1 MAPME
6 LTSAVRVAGRGL
18 AAAGVLAAGAAVGV
32 LAERALIRRTALP
45 TAEGDGAELG
55 TLRGEQREI
64 ITADGTVLHVE
75 VDEVDHVA
83 PAGSAAHG
91 DQPGAPDS
99 VKEPDLT
106 VVFAHGYA
114 LNQDSWHFQRQELRG
129 RVRMVFY
136 DQRSHGRSGR
146 ADYESHHIE
155 QLGLDLAAVLEAVVP
170 TGPVILVGHSMGGM
184 SVMAYAEAHPDEI
197 GERIRGIGLIAT
209 TAGDV
214 AANSLGFPKPLGR
227 IVQTVAPPIAATLAK
242 RANLIDGWDESDFGL
257 LLTRMYSFGSP
268 TSDRVSR
275 FVASMI
281 AGTSL
286 EVVAEFLPALQDHD
300 KHAMLPIL
308 QKAEVLVIVG
318 EKDRLT
324 PPALSE
330 DIVAAIPGAE
340 FAVLGDAGHMVMLE
354 HPREVTELIW
364 GLIERVRRGLQS
376 ERSVA

>member
-45 TAEGDGAELG
+45 MAEGAGAELG

-75 VDEVDHVA
+75 VDEVE
-83 PAGSAAHG
+83 PADPTS
-91 DQPGAPDS
+91 APDAA
-99 VKEPDLT
+99 KEPDLT

-114 LNQDSWHFQRQELRG
+114 LNQDSWHFQREGLRG

-146 ADYESHHIE
+146 ANYESHHIE

-170 TGPVILVGHSMGGM
+170 SGPVILIGHSMGGM

-197 GERIRGIGLIAT
+197 GDRIRGIGLIAT

-214 AANSLGFPKPLGR
+214 AANSLGFPQPLGR
-227 IVQTVAPPIAATLAK
+227 LVQTVAPPIAATLAK

-324 PPALSE
+324 PPTLSE

-354 HPREVTELIW
+354 HPGEVTELIW
-364 GLIERVRRGLQS
+364 GLIERVRRGLES

>member
-1 MAPME
+1 ME
-6 LTSAVRVAGRGL
+6 LTSAVRMASRGL

-45 TAEGDGAELG
+45 AFGGDGEQLG

-64 ITADGTVLHVE
+64 TTADGTVLHVE
-75 VDEVDHVA
+75 VDE
-83 PAGSAAHG
+83 
-91 DQPGAPDS
+91 PDTAQGHS
-99 VKEPDLT
+99 DPNNPDVT

-114 LNQDSWHFQRQELRG
+114 LNQDSWHFQRQALRG

-146 ADYESHHIE
+146 ADYESHHID

-170 TGPVILVGHSMGGM
+170 SGPVILIGHSMGGM
-184 SVMAYAEAHPDEI
+184 SVMAYAEEHPDEI

-214 AANSLGFPKPLGR
+214 AANSLGFPQPLGR
-227 IVQTVAPPIAATLAK
+227 LVQTVAPPIAARLAK

-257 LLTRMYSFGSP
+257 LLTRLYSFGSP
-268 TSDRVSR
+268 TSDQVGR

-300 KHAMLPIL
+300 KHAMLPLL
-308 QKAEVLVIVG
+308 QKAEVLVIAG

-324 PPALSE
+324 PPGLSE

-340 FAVLGDAGHMVMLE
+340 FAVLADAGHMVMLE
-354 HPREVTELIW
+354 HPREVTDLIW
-364 GLIERVRRGLQS
+364 GLIERVQRGLDA